1 MNVNISRELDLEL
14 KNASKTLGFGEDAL
28 VERAIAFYLDTIKK
42 QVALK
47 QEFASWDKLS
57 DEALLSFEDK
67 L

>member
-28 VERAIAFYLDTIKK
+28 VERAIVFYLDTIKK
-42 QVALK
+42 QVALR

-57 DEALLSFEDK
+57 DDALLSFENK